1 MSSSRSTTGPAQAVS
16 RALLHAKKDDY
27 DKENTIIGFAFDIDG
42 VHVKG
47 ATPIPGAAESILALQ
62 QNNLPFTF
70 LTNGGGSTEKE
81 HLALVGRRLGVSL
94 DEEQFVQSHTPFRDL
109 LPEFA
114 DKTILVLGGTKN
126 QIRDVAHEYG
136 FRKVLTSSDIVKAE
150 GNHVHPFLEMTK
162 EHHEQHGIFNFL
174 FLRALSTS
182 LKISSKPASQAHA
195 NGTDRSRALST

>member
-1 MSSSRSTTGPAQAVS
+1 MTGPAQAVS
-16 RALLHAKKDDY
+16 RALLYTEIDDH
-27 DKENTIIGFAFDIDG
+27 DRDNTTIGFAFDIDG

-47 ATPIPGAAESILALQ
+47 ATPIPGATESILALQ
-62 QNNLPFTF
+62 QNNIPFTF

-94 DEEQFVQSHTPFRDL
+94 DEEQFIQSHTPFRDL

-126 QIRDVAHEYG
+126 QIRDVAHAYG

-162 EHHEQHGIFNFL
+162 DHHEQHGMFGFSFCAQDSCL
-174 FLRALSTS
+174 Y
-182 LKISSKPASQAHA
+182 KEPSKPESQSHA
-195 NGTDRSRALST
+195 NIVDRSRALST